1 MVNGANNP
9 DDYRNAVK
17 REKQKRLVAET
28 IWLQYLN
35 DCFLKAGLITPHM
48 HRQMRLTIDTREQQL
63 KKTR

>member
-1 MVNGANNP
+1 MVNGEYTP

-35 DCFLKAGLITPHM
+35 DCFLKAGLISTHM
-48 HRQMRLTIDTREQQL
+48 HRQMRLAIDAREQQL

>member
-1 MVNGANNP
+1 MVNSVYTP
-9 DDYRNAVK
+9 DDHRNAVNK
-17 REKQKRLVAET
+17 EKQKRLVAET

-35 DCFLKAGLITPHM
+35 DCFLKAELITPHM